1 MTSTVLDRTRTAVQS
16 LSPGYFALVMA
27 SGIIS
32 SGLLLAGFSAL
43 SVALLVVCIAAFV
56 IILVLTV
63 WRLIEFRGDIR
74 ADFENPKIV
83 FAFNTYVAGANV
95 LAVRLALAGMVGIPI
110 VLLSLAVVT
119 WLIFA
124 YAMPWTTLLGRK
136 KTTLL
141 KSVNGTWFVW
151 VVASQSVAVASATI
165 EPQLSQ
171 WRNGLAALAVGAWSV
186 GVIWYVAVGIFVAV
200 RLLLYDLT
208 PEELNPP
215 YAVSMGALAITIL
228 AGTKIVD
235 MEQAPMVDATE
246 HLIAGVT
253 VVFWAFTTGLIPML
267 LIAVWWRHVVHRVSK
282 AYEASIWSAIF
293 PLGMYAVASMSLGKA
308 DHLPIIESI
317 GRSELW
323 FALVCW
329 LLTLAGMLQH
339 LWRTV
344 GSNRIRPLKERQ

>member
-1 MTSTVLDRTRTAVQS
+1 METTVLDRTRSAVAS

-32 SGLLLAGFSAL
+32 TGLFMAGVPLLSM
-43 SVALLVVCIAAFV
+43 ALLIVCIAAFI
-56 IILVLTV
+56 IILALTI
-63 WRLIEFRGDIR
+63 WRLIKFRAEAR
-74 ADFENPKIV
+74 ADFENPKIA

-95 LAVRLALAGMVGIPI
+95 LAVRLALQGLVGISI
-110 VLLSLAVVT
+110 VLLALAVVT

-124 YAMPWTTLLGRK
+124 YTMPWTTLLGRK

-151 VVASQSVAVASATI
+151 VVASQSVAVASATV
-165 EPQLSQ
+165 EPSMSQ
-171 WRNGLAALAVGAWSV
+171 WRDGLAILAVGAWSV

-235 MEQAPMVDATE
+235 MEQAPMVDATQ

-267 LIAVWWRHVVHRVSK
+267 LIAVWWRHVIHRVSK
-282 AYEASIWSAIF
+282 AYEPSIWSAIF
-293 PLGMYAVASMSLGKA
+293 PLGMYAVASMSLGRA
-308 DHLPIIESI
+308 DKLPMIEAI
-317 GRSELW
+317 GHSELW
-323 FALVCW
+323 FAFACW
-329 LLTLAGMLQH
+329 LVTLVSMLIH
-339 LWRTV
+339 LWRTLARTNAV
-344 GSNRIRPLKERQ
+344 GGTA